1 MELNGASIQSHAMLP
16 NCARSLG
23 GLAEYGCWT
32 MFRGLTFLVDSS
44 NFLMKEF
51 IPLGRCV

>member
-23 GLAEYGCWT
+23 GLAES
-32 MFRGLTFLVDSS
+32 RLLDRVLRIDLSS
-44 NFLMKEF
+44 
-51 IPLGRCV
+51 